1 MKLFK
6 SITKLRIQVI
16 NHYNPKKYWK
26 YRARV
31 VNCHSKRIS
40 LIKYLYLNYIKKT
53 DAFNCAF
60 ISTHF
65 GGGALFKTTPNLPH
79 GLNGIVI
86 GDWVFIGE
94 GCTIMHRVTISEGT
108 KDNPTVIGDNVFIGT
123 GAVIRSGR
131 KIGDNVKI
139 GANAVVTH
147 DIPSNCVV
155 GGVPAKILKN
165 NNVNS

>member
-1 MKLFK
+1 
-6 SITKLRIQVI
+6 
-16 NHYNPKKYWK
+16 
-26 YRARV
+26 
-31 VNCHSKRIS
+31 
-40 LIKYLYLNYIKKT
+40 
-53 DAFNCAF
+53 
-60 ISTHF
+60 
-65 GGGALFKTTPNLPH
+65 
-79 GLNGIVI
+79 
-86 GDWVFIGE
+86 
-94 GCTIMHRVTISEGT
+94 MHRVTISEGT